1 MPKIQFFCELFER
14 CELIH
19 NHSPEFGAPE
29 VVMFWCIQCHRV
41 DNSTRHWMHQI
52 KTIFGAP
59 NSGPWCLPCTGT
71 NENWEGN
78 KVQPI
83 QTKMYL
89 LDQAYL
95 PIDYIRSRELCP
107 AVDTFC
113 YGIFMF
119 ELVCGRSPSH
129 RPPGQGTDII
139 ITYFTYI
146 MIIIKLYNTLYL
158 VEVLRFRDWNRNRI
172 FVIFHEL
179 MIPIPAKIDFLT
191 VLELI
196 PVLESI
202 PKWIQ
207 LRFQKKTES

>member
-1 MPKIQFFCELFER
+1 
-14 CELIH
+14 
-19 NHSPEFGAPE
+19 
-29 VVMFWCIQCHRV
+29 
-41 DNSTRHWMHQI
+41 
-52 KTIFGAP
+52 
-59 NSGPWCLPCTGT
+59 
-71 NENWEGN
+71 
-78 KVQPI
+78 
-83 QTKMYL
+83 MYL

-191 VLELI
+191 VLE
-196 PVLESI
+196 SI
-202 PKWIQ
+202 PAVSSLVVHKRLWSSNYISNCIFT
-207 LRFQKKTES
+207 LRKCSLKRNWSSTNICGRPMN